1 MGGIAPATGAL
12 FSSHGKQPIAAILI
26 PRHIATTTTT
36 WSGRRTLGATIIIAE
51 TSAIITPTR
60 LTTAKQPRV
69 IDCVAAKCSRIVLR
83 SSSSEKASLRHL
95 SLRPQ
100 LFQPPLSLR
109 QLLQARLLL
118 RLPQLALPQAV
129 VKVCA

>member
-36 WSGRRTLGATIIIAE
+36 WWGRRTLGVTIIIAE

-60 LTTAKQPRV
+60 LTTAEQLRV

-118 RLPQLALPQAV
+118 RLPQLDLPQAV

>member
-1 MGGIAPATGAL
+1 MG
-12 FSSHGKQPIAAILI
+12 
-26 PRHIATTTTT
+26 
-36 WSGRRTLGATIIIAE
+36 TIIIAE
-51 TSAIITPTR
+51 TSAIITPMR
-60 LTTAKQPRV
+60 LTTAKQPQV

-83 SSSSEKASLRHL
+83 SSSSEKASLRHP

-118 RLPQLALPQAV
+118 RRPQLDLPQAV
-129 VKVCA
+129 VKVCARGTRTVRRIPGALTLN